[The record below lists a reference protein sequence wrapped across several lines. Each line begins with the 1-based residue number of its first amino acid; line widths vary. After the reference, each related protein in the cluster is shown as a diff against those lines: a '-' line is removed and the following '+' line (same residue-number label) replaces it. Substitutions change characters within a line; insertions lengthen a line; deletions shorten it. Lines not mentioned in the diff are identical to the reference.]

1 MTFVYGDGLTILA
14 HNRLLSMQSSFLG
27 DILDIIVK
35 KERGRG
41 RWQTISHGRLICVDR
56 ENKYKSAMFSKL
68 NATPLLVRTN
78 ILGEHH
84 LKGLPLPLGAW
95 LGLHSLWK
103 THATYI
109 SALPDLQLPSSWQ
122 KWTRKPAFPFSDTPW
137 SRSQIL
143 TDLTENLRPSL
154 GLLGSPLLLSLF

>member
-27 DILDIIVK
+27 DILEIIVK
-35 KERGRG
+35 NERGGG
-41 RWQTISHGRLICVDR
+41 RCQTISHGRLICVDR

-122 KWTRKPAFPFSDTPW
+122 KWTRKPAFPSCDTP
-137 SRSQIL
+137 L
-143 TDLTENLRPSL
+143 LRPLFLRNRGRGRSRVL
-154 GLLGSPLLLSLF
+154 HKLFGL

>member
-14 HNRLLSMQSSFLG
+14 HNRLLSMRSSLLG

-35 KERGRG
+35 RERDGG

-84 LKGLPLPLGAW
+84 LNGLPPPLGAW

-122 KWTRKPAFPFSDTPW
+122 KWTRKPAFPSCDTPW
-137 SRSQIL
+137 SLSQIL
-143 TDLTENLRPSL
+143 RDLTENLRPSL
-154 GLLGSPLLLSLF
+154 GLGPADI

>member
-1 MTFVYGDGLTILA
+1 MTFVYGDGLAIFA
-14 HNRLLSMQSSFLG
+14 HKRLLSVQSSLLG
-27 DILDIIVK
+27 DILGIIVK
-35 KERGRG
+35 KERGGG
-41 RWQTISHGRLICVDR
+41 RWPAISNGRLICVDR

-68 NATPLLVRTN
+68 NATPLLVSAN

-84 LKGLPLPLGAW
+84 LRGLPPPLGAW

-122 KWTRKPAFPFSDTPW
+122 KWTRKPAFPSRDTP
-137 SRSQIL
+137 L
-143 TDLTENLRPSL
+143 LRPLFLRNRGRGRSTFIFEFHGKCRSL
-154 GLLGSPLLLSLF
+154 NQ